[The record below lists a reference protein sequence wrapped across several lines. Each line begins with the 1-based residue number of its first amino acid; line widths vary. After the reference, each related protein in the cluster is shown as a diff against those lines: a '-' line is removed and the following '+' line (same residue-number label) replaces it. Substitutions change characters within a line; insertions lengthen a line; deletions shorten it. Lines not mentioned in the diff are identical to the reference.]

1 MKSRTA
7 MAFSLFLLFGGILFR
22 TLTIGPITAHEPREQ
37 NVDISAV
44 STNPTTVLYQGY
56 VTLGSVAYEGTGYFK
71 FAIVNAAGN
80 ATYWSNDGTSSGGSQ
95 PTTAVPITVSHGY
108 FTVLLGDTSIPGMSQ
123 PLNPAVFAA
132 PGRYLRV
139 WFASSASGPFTQLS
153 LVPIA
158 AAPYALNAETL
169 DGLDSDALQRR
180 VSSGCGSGSAIRV
193 INADGTVSCEAT
205 GTGDITAVYAGAGL
219 IGGGTS
225 GDVTLSVAFAGT
237 GSASAVARSDHNH
250 WGAIWSGSGI
260 GLSLYSA
267 DDSAIR
273 LESASARGVEAHSSS
288 NWASAVYGEN
298 TSSGAGGYFS
308 SVDGSGVYGTSQ
320 NLDGVRGV
328 STGGDIADNGVY
340 GETNSPDTWEAGVY
354 GYSSSAAAGVH
365 GDSANG
371 WGVYGTSQNKSG
383 VYGFSSYDTGG
394 RFISDPGPGHGVFGW
409 ARDANS
415 YGVYGSAW
423 DGGGVYG
430 EAWAGH
436 AGSFHHHYGGYG
448 LYAESQWG
456 YGAYISNTLYVNGDM
471 IVTGSK
477 SGYVVDIA
485 INADEVALQPG
496 DVVAVV
502 GVSDPIVGE
511 IPVIQVRRA
520 TSAVPTAVV
529 GVVDQMFVHNGK
541 PEVMSLECIKQREA
555 LEQASSQPVATSTS
569 QSENGRALP
578 GPAGTP
584 PPPRDCRVT
593 EKFIAGV
600 EGIQPGQYL
609 SIVTLGAYK
618 AIKVDA
624 SYGAIQ
630 PGDLLVASPNPGYA
644 MKATNPQPG
653 TIIGKALAL
662 WVSGTGTIPVFVTL
676 H

>member
-250 WGAIWSGSGI
+250 WGASWSGSGI

-328 STGGDIADNGVY
+328 S
-340 GETNSPDTWEAGVY
+340 
-354 GYSSSAAAGVH
+354 
-365 GDSANG
+365 
-371 WGVYGTSQNKSG
+371 
-383 VYGFSSYDTGG
+383 SYDTGG

-430 EAWAGH
+430 EAWVGH

-555 LEQASSQPVATSTS
+555 LEQASSQPVATPTS

-609 SIVTLGAYK
+609 SVVTLGAYK

-653 TIIGKALAL
+653 TIIGKALAP